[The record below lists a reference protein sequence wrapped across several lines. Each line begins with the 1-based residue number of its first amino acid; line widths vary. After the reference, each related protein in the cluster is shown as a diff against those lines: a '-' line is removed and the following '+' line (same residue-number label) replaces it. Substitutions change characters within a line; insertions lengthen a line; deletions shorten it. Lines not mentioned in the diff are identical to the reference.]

1 MCRCA
6 QYGCSSRACEVPERK
21 LTAGSAQDQCQE
33 RVGGGGNATVDFRLF
48 RGFPLP
54 VLHASLEVLGGH
66 EVLYNYADEYWQT
79 AFKNEVVIKATK
91 RAAVREQELAEA
103 KQVRP

>member
-1 MCRCA
+1 
-6 QYGCSSRACEVPERK
+6 
-21 LTAGSAQDQCQE
+21 
-33 RVGGGGNATVDFRLF
+33 
-48 RGFPLP
+48 
-54 VLHASLEVLGGH
+54 LEVLGGH